1 MAGEL
6 VTVALSL
13 MLQVGQPIPQY
24 GTPVPQYG
32 NAGVQFGTQVPQYAA
47 PGPQYNA
54 AGPQYAA
61 PGPQFTAAGQP
72 MTGQGQQVGS
82 PGPSETP
89 NYPALQNAFSQ
100 HGHEGQFEQRYP
112 FDSQQNW
119 VHGYFQDIP
128 AYGGHVFFRPYN
140 YKDVMSQSQTAA
152 GWGMSPTMPYS
163 QQFWHRYHDQATM
176 LKLSRSNPG
185 QVPAPPTMQPG
196 YPAPQPAV
204 LPAGG
209 YYTVQP
215 QISYGAVPM
224 NYAPAPVGMPVQT
237 APMVTSGPF
246 LAPQ

>member
-13 MLQVGQPIPQY
+13 MLQVGQP
-24 GTPVPQYG
+24 
-32 NAGVQFGTQVPQYAA
+32 
-47 PGPQYNA
+47 
-54 AGPQYAA
+54 
-61 PGPQFTAAGQP
+61 
-72 MTGQGQQVGS
+72 
-82 PGPSETP
+82 GPSETP
-89 NYPALQNAFSQ
+89 NAPPLQNAFNQ
-100 HGHEGQFEQRYP
+100 YGHEGQFEQRYP

-140 YKDVMSQSQTAA
+140 YKDVMSQSQTSA

-185 QVPAPPTMQPG
+185 QVPAMPAMAPG
-196 YPAPQPAV
+196 YAAPQPNV
-204 LPAGG
+204 LPAGYVPTVAPIG
-209 YYTVQP
+209 YVP
-215 QISYGAVPM
+215 QYAVPASQVG
-224 NYAPAPVGMPVQT
+224 YAPAPMNFAPGQPNPTFPVQSVPAPQ
-237 APMVTSGPF
+237 APMITGPY